1 MADETATISDNTT
14 EPTEQA
20 TTPTPAPT
28 PASAPKPYA
37 PSPASFAKKAV
48 KRPAPAASASSYSD
62 AEVKAAEAFGRVD
75 DNGTVYVRE
84 GDSEREVG
92 QFPDVSKEEALSLYA
107 RRYLDLKA
115 KLDLLA
121 SRLHS
126 DTVKS
131 HEIDETL
138 KSLEQE
144 TDKPAAVGDMA
155 ALKQQFE
162 QLKEAG
168 AAKKAEL
175 TKARKAAIAKAV
187 EERTKIVEKAE
198 ALASSLDDEI
208 NWRSTADKFRS
219 LFDQWQQHQR
229 TSVHIDKPQADAL
242 WKRFSAARTTF
253 NQARRKWSQARD
265 VERAHAKAEK
275 EAIIAEANQLKDS
288 TAAEAFGRVDD
299 NGTVYVR
306 EGDSEREVGQF
317 PDVSKEEALSLYAR
331 RYLDLKAKL
340 DLLASRLHSD
350 TVKSHEID
358 ETLKSLEQE
367 TDKPAAV
374 GDMAALKQQFEQLK
388 EAGAAKKAELTKARK
403 AAIAKAV
410 EERTKIVEKAEALAS
425 SLDDEINWRSTAD
438 KFRSLFDQWQ
448 QHQRTSVHID
458 KPQADALWKRFSAA
472 RTTFN
477 QARRKWSQARDV
489 ERAHAKAEKEAIIA
503 EANQLK
509 DSTAWGETSR
519 RFNELMDRWKRAGRV
534 GRSDD
539 DALWAQFRKAA
550 DEFFNARQADRDQI
564 STSEKENLA
573 KKEELLKK
581 AEALVPV
588 ADEAAAKKAR
598 QALGAIQDEWDQI
611 GYVPRDDMRRI
622 EGRLDAVDKQIKAVE
637 DAAWKKTDPEADAR
651 KSSFEEQLTAQ
662 LAELDEKIATESDPK
677 KKAKLEAEKAT
688 KEQWLNAIK

>member
-28 PASAPKPYA
+28 PASAPKPHA
-37 PSPASFAKKAV
+37 PSPAAFAKKAV

-168 AAKKAEL
+168 AAK
-175 TKARKAAIAKAV
+175 
-187 EERTKIVEKAE
+187 
-198 ALASSLDDEI
+198 
-208 NWRSTADKFRS
+208 
-219 LFDQWQQHQR
+219 
-229 TSVHIDKPQADAL
+229 
-242 WKRFSAARTTF
+242 
-253 NQARRKWSQARD
+253 
-265 VERAHAKAEK
+265 
-275 EAIIAEANQLKDS
+275 
-288 TAAEAFGRVDD
+288 
-299 NGTVYVR
+299 
-306 EGDSEREVGQF
+306 
-317 PDVSKEEALSLYAR
+317 
-331 RYLDLKAKL
+331 
-340 DLLASRLHSD
+340 
-350 TVKSHEID
+350 
-358 ETLKSLEQE
+358 
-367 TDKPAAV
+367 
-374 GDMAALKQQFEQLK
+374 
-388 EAGAAKKAELTKARK
+388 
-403 AAIAKAV
+403 
-410 EERTKIVEKAEALAS
+410 KAEALAS

-662 LAELDEKIATESDPK
+662 LAELDEKIAAESDPK

>member
-28 PASAPKPYA
+28 PASAPKPHA
-37 PSPASFAKKAV
+37 PSPAAFAKKAV

-62 AEVKAAEAFGRVD
+62 AEVK
-75 DNGTVYVRE
+75 
-84 GDSEREVG
+84 
-92 QFPDVSKEEALSLYA
+92 
-107 RRYLDLKA
+107 
-115 KLDLLA
+115 
-121 SRLHS
+121 
-126 DTVKS
+126 
-131 HEIDETL
+131 
-138 KSLEQE
+138 
-144 TDKPAAVGDMA
+144 
-155 ALKQQFE
+155 
-162 QLKEAG
+162 
-168 AAKKAEL
+168 
-175 TKARKAAIAKAV
+175 
-187 EERTKIVEKAE
+187 
-198 ALASSLDDEI
+198 
-208 NWRSTADKFRS
+208 
-219 LFDQWQQHQR
+219 
-229 TSVHIDKPQADAL
+229 
-242 WKRFSAARTTF
+242 
-253 NQARRKWSQARD
+253 
-265 VERAHAKAEK
+265 
-275 EAIIAEANQLKDS
+275 
-288 TAAEAFGRVDD
+288 AAEAFGRVDD

-550 DEFFNARQADRDQI
+550 DEFFNARQA
-564 STSEKENLA
+564 
-573 KKEELLKK
+573 
-581 AEALVPV
+581 
-588 ADEAAAKKAR
+588 
-598 QALGAIQDEWDQI
+598 LGAIQDEWDQI

>member
-28 PASAPKPYA
+28 PASAPKPHA
-37 PSPASFAKKAV
+37 PSPAAFAKKAV
-48 KRPAPAASASSYSD
+48 KRPAPAASASGYSD
-62 AEVKAAEAFGRVD
+62 TEVKAAEAFGRVD

-175 TKARKAAIAKAV
+175 TKARKAAIAKAI

-288 TAAEAFGRVDD
+288 T
-299 NGTVYVR
+299 
-306 EGDSEREVGQF
+306 
-317 PDVSKEEALSLYAR
+317 
-331 RYLDLKAKL
+331 
-340 DLLASRLHSD
+340 
-350 TVKSHEID
+350 
-358 ETLKSLEQE
+358 
-367 TDKPAAV
+367 
-374 GDMAALKQQFEQLK
+374 
-388 EAGAAKKAELTKARK
+388 
-403 AAIAKAV
+403 
-410 EERTKIVEKAEALAS
+410 
-425 SLDDEINWRSTAD
+425 
-438 KFRSLFDQWQ
+438 
-448 QHQRTSVHID
+448 
-458 KPQADALWKRFSAA
+458 
-472 RTTFN
+472 
-477 QARRKWSQARDV
+477 
-489 ERAHAKAEKEAIIA
+489 
-503 EANQLK
+503 
-509 DSTAWGETSR
+509 
-519 RFNELMDRWKRAGRV
+519 
-534 GRSDD
+534 DD

-588 ADEAAAKKAR
+588 ADEAAARKAR
-598 QALGAIQDEWDQI
+598 QALGVIQDEWDQI

-662 LAELDEKIATESDPK
+662 LAELDEKIAAESDPK